1 MLRTALRLPASLPA
15 LFLGIALTAGGCGG
29 AAKPAPAP
37 APVEPAAE
45 EQAARSPV
53 VSWDILEREPVA
65 NEAEVKHILIGW
77 KDLAGSGDERAA
89 LRTQEQANQ
98 QVLYILEKLKGKA
111 KFEEMM
117 KDHSEDTG
125 SAFSGSSFAVSPSAG
140 LVLEFKQ
147 LSLRLAVDEI
157 GVCQSQFG
165 YHIIKRVK

>member
-29 AAKPAPAP
+29 ASKPAP

-45 EQAARSPV
+45 EQVARSPV

-98 QVLYILEKLKGKA
+98 QVLEILEKLKGA

-117 KDHSEDTG
+117 KEHSEDTG

>member
-15 LFLGIALTAGGCGG
+15 LFLGIALTASGCGG
-29 AAKPAPAP
+29 ASKPAPAP
-37 APVEPAAE
+37 APVEAAAE
-45 EQAARSPV
+45 AQAARSPV

-98 QVLYILEKLKGKA
+98 QVLEILEKLKGA

-117 KDHSEDTG
+117 KEHSEDTG